1 MAQTVIMP
9 WKPPGATAAAR
20 ASTKGLTTV
29 KETTATEFAT
39 IDLDKML
46 ADYETPPA
54 PNDEQRAFGG
64 LDIGGMEG
72 GFLGGFAAPTAKED
86 EPAEGAAKNE

>member
-1 MAQTVIMP
+1 MAQTVVMP
-9 WKPPGATAAAR
+9 WKHPGATAAAR
-20 ASTKGLTTV
+20 ASTKGHTTV

-46 ADYETPPA
+46 ADYETTPA

-64 LDIGGMEG
+64 LDIGGMVG
-72 GFLGGFAAPTAKED
+72 GFLGDFAAPATMKD
-86 EPAEGAAKNE
+86 KPAEGAAQSE